1 MIMKKVKAFAILN
14 LIFFIIAFTVS
25 NLSQLKIFGGVTNAD
40 ISNKY
45 ATVFTPAGITF
56 AIWGVIY
63 LSLFGF
69 TIYHVVKSFKD
80 DVHSE
85 ASQAI
90 LKIDSLFILNNIA
103 TTFWVF
109 AFTYE
114 YLLASMIL
122 IIIQLIT
129 LLMIFIKLNL
139 FDIDKSF
146 YNKLFTQFPLTI
158 YFAWLCVAN
167 VANISLYL
175 VSIGWHGF
183 GISES
188 VWAQIMIF
196 VILLISTFIILVKRN
211 VFFGLVAIWSVYGI
225 QIKRIQIDENEF
237 SNVINTCDF
246 ALAFIVVLVIGIIIK
261 NLMYKK
267 KQLAS

>member
-1 MIMKKVKAFAILN
+1 MKKVKTLAILN
-14 LIFFIIAFTVS
+14 FVFFLIACAIS
-25 NLSQLKIFGGVTNAD
+25 NLSQTKIFGGVTNAD

-45 ATVFTPAGITF
+45 ETVFTPAGITF

-69 TIYHVVKSFKD
+69 TIYHMVRAYKD

-90 LKIDSLFILNNIA
+90 LKVGNLFIINNIA

-114 YLLASMIL
+114 YLFLSMAL

-129 LLMIFIKLNL
+129 LLMIFIRLNL
-139 FDIDKSF
+139 WDLDKSF
-146 YNKLFTQFPLTI
+146 NNKLYTQFPLSI

-167 VANISLYL
+167 AANISLYL
-175 VSIGWHGF
+175 VSIGWDGF
-183 GISES
+183 GISGS
-188 VWAQIMIF
+188 DWAI
-196 VILLISTFIILVKRN
+196 ILIIIVTLISIFIVGFKKN
-211 VFFGLVAIWSVYGI
+211 VFFGLVIIWAFYGI
-225 QIKRIQIDENEF
+225 FLKRQAINPNEYETVIRF
-237 SNVINTCDF
+237 SLYGIMFVS
-246 ALAFIVVLVIGIIIK
+246 IVSIITLFK
-261 NLMYKK
+261 NWRHKRREVN
-267 KQLAS
+267 A

>member
-1 MIMKKVKAFAILN
+1 MKKVKAFAILN
-14 LIFFIIAFTVS
+14 LIFFIIAFAVS

-69 TIYHVVKSFKD
+69 TIYHVVKAFKD
-80 DVHSE
+80 DIHSE

-90 LKIDSLFILNNIA
+90 LKIDYLFILNNIA

-175 VSIGWHGF
+175 VSIGWDGF
-183 GISES
+183 GISEIK
-188 VWAQIMIF
+188 WAQIMIVTIIAISL
-196 VILLISTFIILVKRN
+196 VIVKVKKN
-211 VFFGLVAIWSVYGI
+211 PFFGLVILWSLYGI
-225 QIKRIQIDENEF
+225 SLKRAEINEEQF
-237 SNVINTCDF
+237 KGIINTCWF
-246 ALAFIVVLVIGIIIK
+246 GLGIIGAFTAVQLYL
-261 NLMYKK
+261 NLKHKK
-267 KQLAS
+267 KQLVS

>member
-1 MIMKKVKAFAILN
+1 MKKVKNQAILN
-14 LIFFIIAFTVS
+14 FVFFLIAFAVS

-63 LSLFGF
+63 LSLFAF
-69 TIYHVVKSFKD
+69 CIYHLIRAYKD
-80 DVHSE
+80 HVDAE
-85 ASQAI
+85 ASVAV
-90 LKIDSLFILNNIA
+90 LKIGNLFIINNIA

-114 YLLASMIL
+114 YLLASMLL

-129 LLMIFIKLNL
+129 LLMIFIRLNL
-139 FDIDKSF
+139 FDINKSF
-146 YNKLFTQFPLTI
+146 SSKLFTQFPLSI

-175 VSIGWHGF
+175 VSIGFTGF
-183 GISES
+183 GGFGEVSFAILM
-188 VWAQIMIF
+188 VAVIVLITLF
-196 VILLISTFIILVKRN
+196 VLVVRRN
-211 VFFGLVAIWSVYGI
+211 LFFGLVVIWALYGI
-225 QIKRIQIDENEF
+225 ILKRTAIDELTFN
-237 SNVINTCDF
+237 SMIKVCW
-246 ALAFIVVLVIGIIIK
+246 IGIGMITLAIVAQYIFI
-261 NLMYKK
+261 LIFSKK
-267 KQLAS
+267 EISA

>member
-1 MIMKKVKAFAILN
+1 MKKVKTLAILN
-14 LIFFIIAFTVS
+14 FVFFFIACAIS
-25 NLSQLKIFGGVTNAD
+25 NLSQTKIFGGVTNAD

-45 ATVFTPAGITF
+45 QTVFTPAGITF

-69 TIYHVVKSFKD
+69 TIYHFIRAYKD

-85 ASQAI
+85 ASQAV
-90 LKIDSLFILNNIA
+90 LKVGYLFIINNIA

-114 YLLASMIL
+114 YLFLSMVL
-122 IIIQLIT
+122 IILQLTT
-129 LLMIFIKLNL
+129 LLLIFIRLNL
-139 FDIDKSF
+139 WDLDKSF
-146 YNKLFTQFPLTI
+146 SNKLFTQFPLSI

-175 VSIGWHGF
+175 VSIGWNGF

-188 VWAQIMIF
+188 DWAIVMIMVVVLITMF
-196 VILLISTFIILVKRN
+196 VVLFKRN
-211 VFFGLVAIWSVYGI
+211 AFFGLVAIWSIFGI
-225 QIKRIQIDENEF
+225 RIKRVQIDENLF
-237 SNVINTCDF
+237 SVVIKVCDI
-246 ALAFIVVLVIGIIIK
+246 ALGILVVLVIAMIIK
-261 NLMYKK
+261 NLMYTKK
-267 KQLAS
+267 ELAN

>member
-1 MIMKKVKAFAILN
+1 MKKVKTLAVLNIIFFVIAFA
-14 LIFFIIAFTVS
+14 VS

-69 TIYHVVKSFKD
+69 TIYHVIKAFKD

-90 LKIDSLFILNNIA
+90 LRIDYLFIINNIA

-129 LLMIFIKLNL
+129 LLMIFIRLNL

-146 YNKLFTQFPLTI
+146 YNKLFTQFPLSI

-175 VSIGWHGF
+175 VSIGFTQFNGLGEVEF
-183 GISES
+183 
-188 VWAQIMIF
+188 ALIMI
-196 VILLISTFIILVKRN
+196 LIIIMISLYIIGSKRN
-211 VFFGLVAIWSVYGI
+211 VFFGLVIIWSLYGI
-225 QIKRIQIDENEF
+225 QLKRASINPEFYKLIIQ
-237 SNVINTCDF
+237 TCYF
-246 ALAFIVVLVIGIIIK
+246 GIGLLSLICIIQLYNNYK
-261 NLMYKK
+261 HKK
-267 KQLAS
+267 KALPS

>member
-1 MIMKKVKAFAILN
+1 MKKVKSLAILN
-14 LIFFIIAFTVS
+14 LVFFVIAFTVS

-40 ISNKY
+40 ISDKY

-56 AIWGVIY
+56 AIWGLIY

-69 TIYHVVKSFKD
+69 TIYHLIKAYKD
-80 DVHSE
+80 NVHSE

-90 LKIDSLFILNNIA
+90 LKIGNLFIINNIA

-114 YLLASMIL
+114 YLLVSMIL

-146 YNKLFTQFPLTI
+146 YNKLFTQFPLSI

-175 VSIGWHGF
+175 TSIGWSGF
-183 GISES
+183 GIPES
-188 VWAQIMIF
+188 LWAQIMII
-196 VILLISTFIILVKRN
+196 VIALVSFFIVVFKRN
-211 VFFGLVAIWSVYGI
+211 VFFGLVAVWSVYGI
-225 QIKRIQIDENEF
+225 RIKRVQIDDVLY
-237 SNVINTCDF
+237 SSVINVCDF
-246 ALAFIVVLVIGIIIK
+246 ALGFIAIIVISMIIK
-261 NLMYKK
+261 NIIYKK
-267 KQLAS
+267 KEISQNA

>member
-1 MIMKKVKAFAILN
+1 MKKVKALAILN
-14 LIFFIIAFTVS
+14 LIFFIIAFAVS

-69 TIYHVVKSFKD
+69 TIYHVFKAFKD
-80 DVHSE
+80 DIHSE

-90 LKIDSLFILNNIA
+90 LKIDYLFIINNIA

-129 LLMIFIKLNL
+129 LLIIFIKLNL

-175 VSIGWHGF
+175 VSIGWDGF

-188 VWAQIMIF
+188 IWAQTMII
-196 VILLISTFIILVKRN
+196 VIALITFFIVLYKKN

-225 QIKRIQIDENEF
+225 RIKRVQINEIQYSSIIK
-237 SNVINTCDF
+237 VCDF
-246 ALAFIVVLVIGIIIK
+246 ALGFIVIFVVFMIIK

-267 KQLAS
+267 KQFAS

>member
-1 MIMKKVKAFAILN
+1 MKKVKTLAILN
-14 LIFFIIAFTVS
+14 LIFFVIAFAVS

-69 TIYHVVKSFKD
+69 TIYHVIKAFKD
-80 DVHSE
+80 DVRSE

-90 LKIDSLFILNNIA
+90 LKIDYLFIINNIA

-129 LLMIFIKLNL
+129 LLMIFIQLDL
-139 FDIDKSF
+139 FDINKSF
-146 YNKLFTQFPLTI
+146 YNKLFTQFPLSI

-175 VSIGWHGF
+175 ISIGWDGF

-188 VWAQIMIF
+188 VWAQIMILI
-196 VILLISTFIILVKRN
+196 VIAISFFIVKKKFN
-211 VFFGLVAIWSVYGI
+211 GYFGLVVIWSLLGI
-225 QIKRIQIDENEF
+225 YLKRAEINETEF
-237 SNVINTCDF
+237 RGVINICWF
-246 ALAFIVVLVIGIIIK
+246 GIGIIGAFTGIQFYLNFK
-261 NLMYKK
+261 FRRKK
-267 KQLAS
+267 RLT